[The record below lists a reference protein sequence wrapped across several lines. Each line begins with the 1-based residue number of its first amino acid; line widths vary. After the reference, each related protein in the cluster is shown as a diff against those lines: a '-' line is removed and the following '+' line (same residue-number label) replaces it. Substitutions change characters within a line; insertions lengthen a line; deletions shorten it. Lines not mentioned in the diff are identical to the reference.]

1 MYRNFFL
8 SFLMMAVLL
17 SSCSKTKP
25 EPQVPTDP
33 VPVTEFTLQFK
44 PSGLN
49 NLTEP
54 LADLEF
60 IIGLRNAEDDPVL
73 VNQKL
78 AAIDS
83 GGTYSAR
90 IRVPKGSYKLDKF
103 LLARKT
109 GLVRYATPLAGF
121 PKAQQV
127 NRPLTIDFSQN
138 TASLKIV
145 DVELLPVIANDKE
158 SMYGYPDGTFQL
170 PADPND
176 PPPGT
181 RKIRIRPVIKIGN
194 VVYDSLSALLQIYS
208 WDAQNNLAI
217 VPVSIPAGVSELNL
231 VPNAVR
237 YEFRMQKWGRSA
249 ALHLN
254 AADLSASTIY
264 TIQAEAE
271 PKRLKFVYGNRW
283 TNNNWF
289 AETKT
294 EYQYSAQ
301 GIIQKVLHFRKH
313 ADNSPYLAMTEDA
326 EYAGE
331 RIGRI
336 VRKNER
342 SQVIGNSTFT
352 YGTDGLPTLI
362 RIQQGDSITQVRL
375 QYLTS
380 INNFQQRRVDQVGA
394 EIEGNYTSLLHYY
407 QANYDR
413 GRMLSTRYASNNG
426 NLQEGLYQ
434 YDNAINPFQFT
445 GWPDEKV
452 FVHSIYNRNAQSI
465 TYQNAYSQSEIYQFA
480 YTYDSEGYPT
490 ELRTWHRNPVTG
502 QHLFEYKEG
511 FVYE

>member
-1 MYRNFFL
+1 MYRNVFF

-33 VPVTEFTLQFK
+33 IPETEFTLQFK

-49 NLTEP
+49 NLTEA
-54 LADLEF
+54 LGDLEF
-60 IIGLRNAEDDPVL
+60 IISLRNAQDDPVL

-83 GGTYSAR
+83 GGVYSAR
-90 IRVPKGSYKLDKF
+90 IRVPKGSYKLEKF

-109 GLVRYATPLAGF
+109 GLVRFATPLAGF

-127 NRPLTIDFSQN
+127 NNPLSIDFTQTNSG
-138 TASLKIV
+138 LKLV
-145 DVELLPVIANDKE
+145 EVELLPVNSNDKE

-170 PADPND
+170 PSDPND

-181 RKIRIRPVIKIGN
+181 RKIRIRPVFKIGN
-194 VVYDSLSALLQIYS
+194 VVYDSISAYLQVYS
-208 WDAQNNLAI
+208 WDAQNNQSLMPI
-217 VPVSIPAGVSELNL
+217 SVPAGISELNL
-231 VPNAVR
+231 ATDAVR
-237 YEFRMQKWGRSA
+237 YEFRMLKWGKT
-249 ALHLN
+249 ALLPLN
-254 AADLSASTIY
+254 AADLSASTVY
-264 TIQAEAE
+264 TIMAEAE
-271 PKRLKFVYGNRW
+271 PRRLKFVYGNRW

-289 AETKT
+289 AESKT

-301 GIIQKVLHFRKH
+301 GIVQKVLHFRKH
-313 ADNSPYLAMTEDA
+313 ADNSPYLALTEEA

-336 VRKNER
+336 VRKNEQ
-342 SQVIGNSTFT
+342 SQQIGNSTFT
-352 YGTDGLPTLI
+352 YGTNGLPSLV
-362 RIQQGDSITQVRL
+362 RIQQGDSITHIRL
-375 QYLTS
+375 QYITS
-380 INNFQQRRVDQVGA
+380 LDNYQQLRVDQVGA
-394 EIEGNYTSLLHYY
+394 EFESNFTSLLHHY
-407 QANYDR
+407 QAEYDK

-445 GWPDEKV
+445 GWPDEKL
-452 FVHSIYNRNAQSI
+452 FIHSIHNRNAQTL